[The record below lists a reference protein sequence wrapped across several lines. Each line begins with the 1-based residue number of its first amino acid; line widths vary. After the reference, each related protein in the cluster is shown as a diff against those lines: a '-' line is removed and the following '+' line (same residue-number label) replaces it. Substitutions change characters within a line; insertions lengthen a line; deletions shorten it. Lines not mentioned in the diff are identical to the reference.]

1 MAVNGG
7 SINFQVNMSVGKSDL
22 SSLIKP
28 LQQIQAQANGIK
40 LDGTQDQLLK
50 AADAAK
56 QLESILNQS
65 WNSKLGQ
72 LNLSSFN
79 QGITSAFTNVEGLR
93 NALNNG
99 GDAGRQAFN
108 NIAHTVLNTNV
119 QLKESNTLLD
129 QMATSMANTVK
140 WGITSSIFK
149 TITGSIQQ
157 AFNYT
162 KNLDTS
168 LTNIRIV
175 TGASADEMD
184 RFAVAANK
192 SAQELGRSTLE
203 YTKAATAYYQQGL
216 SDEQVKARTEITLKA
231 QNITGAGSEMV
242 DYLTSV
248 WNGFKVTADEA
259 EGYVDKLAKVA
270 DSSASDMSQLATAM
284 SKVAST
290 ANIMGV
296 DVDQLSAQLATV
308 IATTRMAPEAVGTA
322 FKTIYT
328 RLNDIKIGADD
339 AEISLGKYSGVMA
352 SLGFNVLD
360 ANGQL
365 RDTGQ
370 VMEQIGSRWG
380 ELTKAQQVY
389 LASTMGGQRQITQ
402 LIALF
407 DNWTRYSDL
416 LNVSLTAQGTLDEKN
431 SRYLDSMAAHM
442 QKLTTQAQ
450 RTYDVLFDTKAVN
463 GFTDMFRGA
472 LTAFN
477 DYIAGIGGGTHAF
490 IDFGAVVANVFNK
503 QIAQGIQNATKSF
516 EGFLSNRRL
525 EKGGGIDSDWVKSI
539 QEQIKIQN
547 ASGGLNIQGE
557 GIQKQVDAAKELV
570 GVYQFLTKEQQQQ
583 ANQIQQKIGLAQ
595 QELVTMQQQDNVNKA
610 NIQALETELGLQN
623 AVVEKIQ
630 LRANSLK
637 DTLQEEQNIAKVL
650 NGIQWDIIDKDKLN
664 AIKEYATQFS
674 KIKQSLYNTLYQS
687 GEISDK
693 GLEQKLNFIEK
704 RLQSGNIQGRAFQQ
718 TWQRIN
724 KIFDKIH
731 GETNTEYNKTSELLT
746 LRQKAMSNATEEQK
760 KYIASLEEANQR
772 LKQHG
777 QHSKNIQMTIR
788 GWTAGIQAANA
799 VLGAT
804 QTFLKEGATGAEKM
818 NAAFSGGVGAVSAV
832 ANYLAPGSGLLVQGA
847 GALLKNILQLTPAW
861 DALSKKLESDA
872 EKIARAQQADST
884 VAIQQKQS
892 NKNIANLQSLQEE
905 WDKLSNKAGEYG
917 RNIDNL
923 TDEEKDRY
931 YQLIDTFSQYN
942 DSVIAGYD
950 AQGNA
955 IVKNNGVLKETIDL
969 LKQQQK
975 QLVKNTYG
983 DYAQAIAAEQ
993 AKAAERYNDKLTD
1006 KNEKEENYN
1015 LKRNTLQ
1022 KDNLGQGQLQIYAE
1036 NLKGYLFDV
1045 PDLTNFTDQQ
1055 EEKFKNSVAKRMQ
1068 ERFDFIGGLDQWID
1082 SLNDESMN
1090 IPQKIRQFQSIIQII
1105 TELMESETYKS
1116 NFTKKARSNQYI
1128 GAFSELIASSKKE
1141 LQDAKSEMEAAN
1153 IAFQQIEEQYEK
1165 TNQINTGKIFNIIKS
1180 YDEVNKEWGNL
1191 LTRQDEGEMQQLIL
1205 QYMDSLRY
1213 LPDVADEQLKDN
1225 QVNSVQMLV
1234 DKTNEYISTLYQSY
1248 GQVQN
1253 QLKKQLGNFDASKI
1267 TGSFSERIN
1276 TITQKVTDVF
1286 NNLPSD
1292 IQDKIRNDAAY
1303 KELWQTAIEQAFN
1316 LEPNSIQIDV
1326 NSDAIQINESSL
1338 ESAVAEPVKTLAEQ
1352 FQTSL
1357 QESFNGKNFKESILI
1372 EPDKHYFGGTLF
1384 NPQDTIKNTFINLKD
1399 LFSGIEDI
1407 FNEFLDPDSLKDLN
1421 QEQFIEDFIRNIAIG
1436 LEQGAKTIDPT
1447 AIQQA
1452 IQDALT
1458 KQQKQKF
1465 ELHIEPAIDTDTLV
1479 DKLKNTKQL
1488 KDEEDEYLT
1497 ELQSQNSRLAQL
1509 SQQVGRNDAQ
1519 YINALQ
1525 GTIQTQHI
1533 TRLNQIE
1540 NQKAFLESE
1549 IEKTQ
1554 SFLDRGDL
1562 TDEAA
1567 VKSQTYLTNLQGQ
1580 LNNAKY
1586 QQYVLNKQ
1594 ITDEIEQRVQA
1605 TKEQLKSSEQQ
1616 YKQQQKLSQSGKE
1629 LSKNL
1634 QKEDYALTESDY
1646 DLIGQYAAKH
1656 AEIGE
1661 TLKQFG
1667 PYSQEFAEALSKA
1680 AEEEEKITEESK
1692 EALLT
1697 DLERQKN
1704 ALLYEEWEYNQLN
1717 LTEKAKAAAQKRAA
1731 VEGEIAKLIAEANGQ
1746 LEKTLNLKQTI
1757 AQIDKNERD
1766 NQTQQAEKD
1775 KDEALDRMKALEDAE
1790 TTSRKLQ
1797 KREQDNSLSKEDFYN
1812 MQAFEAAHPQMQGQF
1827 GTDDYTAQ
1835 FAKWAENTY
1844 NIINAQNQVKDQ
1856 AIAANQTLID
1866 NTDKSLKQIEDQL
1879 ISNEDYEAARKRL
1892 QARQTLDS
1900 KDASLMERGE
1910 ASTVLGQYFRDTGKS
1925 YTQEQQDQ
1933 DLQLVKQYADQ
1944 ESLRDQRT
1952 SLLEQKKQA
1961 EYSQKEIASTQ
1972 TVSTRDEDISA
1983 DDVANKMDSLKANAK
1998 EWDISDTIINNKQ
2011 ALENLAESI
2020 ARYDAAMERATKSA
2034 EDWKDALESGDPKE
2048 QAEAIDEL
2056 KNAYQDVL
2064 DVPIGQEMPETFLK
2078 SAENAQLLIDEVN
2091 GVEGAYQKLQ
2101 SNFHKEILVQAGID
2115 EASFNDLGNE
2125 VDNLI
2130 SQYQPEGI
2138 EVGASLDDTDFANAL
2153 AALLSDTYSTAEQAQ
2168 AALLAL
2174 GFNGTVVED
2183 TTTSQES
2190 SQLPSYD
2197 GQWSSRPVTFKV
2209 PKLESGGPSFF
2220 GISLPTVTTD
2230 DVEVD
2235 FPVFKATP
2243 DPQNMETQ
2251 KENKNVAFK
2260 IEGLSKASGGNIKHK
2275 ATNHRSPS
2283 SGGGGGGCF
2292 IAGTP
2297 ISVLDGYKNIEDI
2310 KKGDIVL
2317 SYNTQFNRVECSIVL
2332 ETMIHNVA
2340 ESIYTLYIEDEQLIV
2355 TGIHKFLITRNAQ
2368 RDWIQASDLR
2378 EGDLVLFADGTWHE
2392 IHKISICFRHTL
2404 VYNFE
2409 VLENH
2414 NYFVGKN
2421 QILAHNKGGGGG
2433 SAKKAQKIDKP
2444 KSSNDRYRAVDKN
2457 LKSTSNS
2464 MKKLQDEYKKT
2475 FGKDSLKNLDK
2486 QLENIKE
2493 QVKYTKQKLELTK
2506 EEQEERQKELK
2517 EQGIKFDASGQI
2529 SNYAEVTNAAYKK
2542 YADFVKEY
2550 NKASGEWQEENKERL
2565 EEYKKAYE
2573 KLINDIKQYD
2583 DFREMQAGLKDN
2595 LEDFANQE
2603 IQIQIDKLNL
2613 EVQLKL
2619 DTQQAER
2626 DFNDFTHRIAKRFSD
2641 SNLQARAGL
2650 DTQQV
2655 NSYLQNNGTI
2665 DTQTQHL
2672 NQLLQYRQEMQT
2684 TGRASVY
2691 GDDRASLEKDIKQ
2704 TSEGLQSSL
2713 EELYGYY
2720 DDLNDIQMQYL
2731 EHTKDIFDAQNQVYD
2746 LVNSELQHQLALI
2759 ELVYG
2764 DDAYNK
2770 MDKLYSK
2777 QVDNSQQQLIALK
2790 AQQDYYQQMMLTE
2803 QEALNKSGYQKGT
2816 VQYDQAIERIEAYK
2830 QQWINTTDQVNAA
2843 VQNAVQLSIQK
2854 YQNSINSTFASFEK
2868 ALTGGK
2874 SLSYIGEEWQLMKKQ
2889 SEMYL
2894 DNVNAI
2900 YQTDKLENAFK
2911 QAIKDNS
2918 GNLKIQKQLNE
2929 AMQTQL
2935 SYLRDKEK
2943 LTQYDIDRANKL
2955 LDIEVKRAALE
2966 QASQSK
2972 TQLRLR
2978 RDSQGNYSYQYAAN
2992 QDDITNAAQQLEDA
3006 RNDLYNFTKEAYQK
3020 NLDDYYSTFAE
3031 MQEKMKAVYLDT
3043 TLSAK
3048 ERSQKIAMYQKYYG
3062 DMMYDYT
3069 MQNEQLKQDTTIES
3083 MRNLAYAWQKHK
3095 DDLNANEDAIT
3106 VNYST
3111 NQAQRKAATAAL
3123 ISGVQEDYKTHNE
3136 ALSDLYDA
3144 DTDTYKSD
3152 QTNKKDET
3160 DKMLGQTDT
3169 LWGKSVTDL
3178 EGKYGTDV
3186 TNFATHIASMSSE
3199 VGAFTNPDSADSMPG
3214 LFKTAFAGLDQLE
3227 TNEKTGWD
3235 DMIKKN
3241 TEVLSGE
3248 NGLVPSFKSGIQGM
3262 ADKFK
3267 ESIKSM
3273 EDKVN
3278 PDNKN
3283 GMKKRVH
3290 NIFEA
3295 MKSDGSTVKSKFEW
3309 VFKRCQNAANAFEA
3323 DLDTVQE
3330 NSGQHFKDI
3339 NKNASN
3345 TASKVETLATKT
3357 GLLSTITDG
3366 FSTANIVGQLSAE
3379 KTALDQVIDSM
3390 GRYKAAHQ
3398 QKINDA
3404 TTAITNAQVKEE
3416 SEETSGT
3423 GKKDLTEDNLIGIA
3437 ALIANDKGAG
3447 NHGGWGDK
3455 TQKTKNGYS
3464 VRANRINSKFNNYR
3478 GSHSAAEAIA
3488 DLVSYFV
3495 GNKAEYGV
3503 FSQSELESY
3512 KRRMQQSITAYGGV
3526 PGQRAHYS
3534 YSKFDTGGYTGT
3546 WGKTGKLAML
3556 HEKELVLNQEDT
3568 KNILNAVQVNRKIAD
3583 LMNNIQN
3590 NNLASQLLS
3599 KFNDYTEKLDQN
3611 VTITAHFPNVSS
3623 SIEIEKAFDN
3633 LTNRASQYAL
3643 RR

>member
-328 RLNDIKIGADD
+328 RLNDIKTGADD

-370 VMEQIGSRWG
+370 VMEQIGARWG

-503 QIAQGIQNATKSF
+503 QIAQGIQNAKSRL

-525 EKGGGIDSDWVKSI
+525 EKGGGIDTKWEKSI
-539 QEQIKIQN
+539 QNQIALQN
-547 ASGGLNIQGE
+547 ASGGLNIQQAAMQE
-557 GIQKQVDAAKELV
+557 QVKAAKELA
-570 GVYQFLTKEQQQQ
+570 GIYPFLTREQQQQ
-583 ANQIQQKIGLAQ
+583 ANQIQQQIGLAHQKLLTIQ
-595 QELVTMQQQDNVNKA
+595 QERDLNKESIDNYKEQLDLQGKSNEAIQARAEGIRQSVQQEREVGKVLT
-610 NIQALETELGLQN
+610 NIQMDLIDAT
-623 AVVEKIQ
+623 
-630 LRANSLK
+630 K
-637 DTLQEEQNIAKVL
+637 DTPIVNSVSQLQAAFE
-650 NGIQWDIIDKDKLN
+650 
-664 AIKEYATQFS
+664 
-674 KIKQSLYNTLYQS
+674 KIKQSLSDTLYGSTITDLDKKIQFISENLTKTGIQS
-687 GEISDK
+687 EKFKEYWAEINEAFNTTHTKS
-693 GLEQKLNFIEK
+693 EENYRSISKL
-704 RLQSGNIQGRAFQQ
+704 L
-718 TWQRIN
+718 
-724 KIFDKIH
+724 
-731 GETNTEYNKTSELLT
+731 ELLNINYDELT
-746 LRQKAMSNATEEQK
+746 AEQQQYIDGLNKANG
-760 KYIASLEEANQR
+760 I

-777 QHSKNIQMTIR
+777 QQTKNVQMAIR

-799 VLGAT
+799 ILGAT

-818 NAAFSGGVGAVSAV
+818 NAAWSGGVGAVSAI
-832 ANYLAPGSGLLVQGA
+832 ANYIAPGSGLLVQGV
-847 GALLKNILQLTPAW
+847 GALLKNILQISPAW
-861 DALSKKLESDA
+861 DALSKKLESMQ

-892 NKNIANLQSLQEE
+892 NKSIANLQSLQEE
-905 WDKLSNKAGEYG
+905 WDKLSIKAGDYG
-917 RNIDNL
+917 RNINDL
-923 TDEEKDRY
+923 TDEEKNRY

-955 IVKNNGVLKETIDL
+955 IVKNNGVLKQTIDL

-983 DYAQAIAAEQ
+983 DYDQAIQDEETKAKSKYTNAKGKVDQEKEKASSYLERLPQQAQDFLNEFDSYFKGGSKQSKQFLKDNNIDLNNLVSDITLATPDEYYDKFKDYRDTINKIVELFEQDENKTKYNIKKTGESRLDNVAEYVSNTSKNIANAEDKINAAEEALNRVIQ
-993 AKAAERYNDKLTD
+993 QYKQ
-1006 KNEKEENYN
+1006 KNQV
-1015 LKRNTLQ
+1015 NTS
-1022 KDNLGQGQLQIYAE
+1022 K
-1036 NLKGYLFDV
+1036 
-1045 PDLTNFTDQQ
+1045 
-1055 EEKFKNSVAKRMQ
+1055 MM
-1068 ERFDFIGGLDQWID
+1068 DF
-1082 SLNDESMN
+1082 
-1090 IPQKIRQFQSIIQII
+1090 
-1105 TELMESETYKS
+1105 
-1116 NFTKKARSNQYI
+1116 
-1128 GAFSELIASSKKE
+1128 
-1141 LQDAKSEMEAAN
+1141 
-1153 IAFQQIEEQYEK
+1153 
-1165 TNQINTGKIFNIIKS
+1165 IKS
-1180 YDEVNKEWGNL
+1180 YDEINQKWEDLISREDQG
-1191 LTRQDEGEMQQLIL
+1191 GMQTLIL
-1205 QYMDSLRY
+1205 KFMDSLRLNPEQGAELAENEFSSLDDLNDENSFVNKTLKFIDNLY
-1213 LPDVADEQLKDN
+1213 ESYKQIQSSIQEGLGQDFDV
-1225 QVNSVQMLV
+1225 
-1234 DKTNEYISTLYQSY
+1234 
-1248 GQVQN
+1248 
-1253 QLKKQLGNFDASKI
+1253 SKI

-1276 TITQKVTDVF
+1276 TITQKVTNVF
-1286 NNLPSD
+1286 NNLPSE
-1292 IQDKIRNDAAY
+1292 IQDKIRNDAEF
-1303 KELWQTAIEQAFN
+1303 KELWETAIEQALN
-1316 LEPNSIQIDV
+1316 LEPDSIQIKVDDESIQID
-1326 NSDAIQINESSL
+1326 E
-1338 ESAVAEPVKTLAEQ
+1338 
-1352 FQTSL
+1352 TSL
-1357 QESFNGKNFKESILI
+1357 KTAVTKSVTDLSKQIKTQYQEIFKDGKFNFLPTFGKGDTHQLGYFLQQYLDPSQLQGLDFDQFATDFIKNYTVAI
-1372 EPDKHYFGGTLF
+1372 EEAG
-1384 NPQDTIKNTFINLKD
+1384 DTIKNGND
-1399 LFSGIEDI
+1399 LGNII
-1407 FNEFLDPDSLKDLN
+1407 KQSLQAALN
-1421 QEQFIEDFIRNIAIG
+1421 
-1436 LEQGAKTIDPT
+1436 
-1447 AIQQA
+1447 IQNN
-1452 IQDALT
+1452 D
-1458 KQQKQKF
+1458 F
-1465 ELHIEPAIDTDTLV
+1465 ELHIEPAIDTNALV

-1488 KDEEDEYLT
+1488 KDEEDEYLN
-1497 ELQSQNSRLAQL
+1497 ELQSQNKRLAQL
-1509 SQQVGRNDAQ
+1509 RDQVGRNDAQ

-1525 GTIQTQHI
+1525 GTILAQNVK
-1533 TRLNQIE
+1533 RLDDIE
-1540 NQKAFLESE
+1540 KQKEFLVSE
-1549 IEKTQ
+1549 IEK
-1554 SFLDRGDL
+1554 SEKFLEQDDL
-1562 TDEAA
+1562 TDETR
-1567 VKSQTYLTNLQGQ
+1567 VYQTQHLTQLQDA

-1586 QQYVLNKQ
+1586 QQLVINKQ
-1594 ITDEIEQRVQA
+1594 IVEQIEQRVKA
-1605 TKEQLKSSEQQ
+1605 TKEQIKSLEQQ
-1616 YKQQQKLSQSGKE
+1616 YKEQQKLSQSGKE

-1646 DLIGQYAAKH
+1646 DLIGQYAGKH

-1661 TLKQFG
+1661 ILKQFG
-1667 PYSQEFAEALSKA
+1667 PYSQEFADALSKA
-1680 AEEEEKITEESK
+1680 AKEEEKITEESK
-1692 EALLT
+1692 EALLA
-1697 DLERQKN
+1697 DLERQKIAYQYEEQEYN
-1704 ALLYEEWEYNQLN
+1704 ALGLS
-1717 LTEKAKAAAQKRAA
+1717 EKAEAAAQKRAA

-1746 LEKTLNLKQTI
+1746 LEKTLGLKEAI
-1757 AQIDKNERD
+1757 AQADKNERD

-1775 KDEALDRMKALEDAE
+1775 RDEALDRMAALEDAE

-1812 MQAFEAAHPQMQGQF
+1812 MQAFEVAHPQMQGQF
-1827 GTDDYTAQ
+1827 GTDDYTAE

-1844 NIINAQNQVKDQ
+1844 NIISAQDQVKEQ
-1856 AIAANQTLID
+1856 AIAANQILID
-1866 NTDKSLKQIEDQL
+1866 NTEKSLKEIEDQL
-1879 ISNEDYEAARKRL
+1879 INKEDYEAARKRL
-1892 QARQTLDS
+1892 QAQQILNNEEASNREKGFATQTLDHY
-1900 KDASLMERGE
+1900 GY
-1910 ASTVLGQYFRDTGKS
+1910 GRDKG
-1925 YTQEQQDQ
+1925 YTQEQQKQ
-1933 DLQLVKQYADQ
+1933 DLQLINQYNDQ

-1961 EYSQKEIASTQ
+1961 EYTQNEIASKQ

-1983 DDVANKMDSLKANAK
+1983 DDVANKMDLLKANAE

-2034 EDWKDALESGDPKE
+2034 KQWKKALESGDPTE

-2056 KNAYQDVL
+2056 RNAYEDVL
-2064 DVPIGQEMPETFLK
+2064 DVPIGQQIPQAFLE

-2091 GVEGAYQKLQ
+2091 GVEGAYEKLQ
-2101 SNFHKEILVQAGID
+2101 ANFHEAIKIQAGID
-2115 EASFNDLGNE
+2115 EESFNNLENE

-2130 SQYQPEGI
+2130 NQYQPEGI
-2138 EVGASLDDTDFANAL
+2138 EVGANLDDTDFSNAL
-2153 AALLSDTYSTAEQAQ
+2153 AALLSNTYSTAEQAQ
-2168 AALLAL
+2168 AALTAL

-2183 TTTSQES
+2183 TTTSEES
-2190 SQLPSYD
+2190 SELPSYD
-2197 GQWSSRPVTFKV
+2197 GQWDLKPVTFNA
-2209 PKLESGGPSFF
+2209 PKLESGGPSILGFQ
-2220 GISLPTVTTD
+2220 LPKFTTEPVTVQ
-2230 DVEVD
+2230 

-2243 DPQNMETQ
+2243 DPQEMETQ

-2260 IEGLSKASGGNIKHK
+2260 IEGLSKSAGGNIKHK
-2275 ATNHRSPS
+2275 ATNHRSP
-2283 SGGGGGGCF
+2283 GGGGGGCF

-2297 ISVLDGYKNIEDI
+2297 VSVLDGYKNIEDI

-2317 SYNTQFNRVECSIVL
+2317 SYNTQFNRVECSVVL

-2368 RDWIQASDLR
+2368 RDWIQASDLK

-2392 IHKISICFRHTL
+2392 IHKISIRFRHTL

-2433 SAKKAQKIDKP
+2433 GGSAKKAQKIDKP
-2444 KSSNDRYRAVDKN
+2444 KNSNDRYRAVDKK
-2457 LKSTSNS
+2457 LKSTSND

-2517 EQGIKFDASGQI
+2517 EQGIKFFSNGQI
-2529 SNYAEVTNAAYKK
+2529 ANYEKVTEAAYKK
-2542 YADFVKEY
+2542 YAEFVEKY
-2550 NKASGEWQEENKERL
+2550 NKASGEWQEENKETL

-2583 DFREMQAGLKDN
+2583 DFREMQAGLKDS

-2626 DFNDFTHRIAKRFSD
+2626 DFNDFTHRITKRFSD

-2684 TGRASVY
+2684 TGRASAVY

-2720 DDLNDIQMQYL
+2720 DDLNDVQMQYL
-2731 EHTKDIFDAQNQVYD
+2731 EHTRDIFDAQNQVYD
-2746 LVNSELQHQLALI
+2746 LVNSELQHQLALT

-2764 DDAYNK
+2764 DDAYNR

-2854 YQNSINSTFASFEK
+2854 YQNSINATFASFEK

-2992 QDDITNAAQQLEDA
+2992 QDEITNAAQQLEDA

-3031 MQEKMKAVYLDT
+3031 MQEKLKAVYNDT

-3048 ERSQKIAMYQKYYG
+3048 ERQQKVAMYQKYYG

-3069 MQNEQLKQDTTIES
+3069 KQNEQLKQDTTIES

-3095 DDLNANEDAIT
+3095 DNLNANEDAIT
-3106 VNYST
+3106 VNYSI
-3111 NQAQRKAATAAL
+3111 NQAQRKKATAAL
-3123 ISGVQEDYKTHNE
+3123 ITGVQEDYEAHNT
-3136 ALSDLYDA
+3136 ALGLTYDA
-3144 DTDTYKSD
+3144 DKDKYIAN
-3152 QTNKKDET
+3152 QGAKKTKTEE
-3160 DKMLGQTDT
+3160 MLGQTDT

-3178 EGKYGTDV
+3178 EGRYGTDV
-3186 TNFATHIASMSSE
+3186 TNFAAHIASMSSE

-3227 TNEKTGWD
+3227 KNEKTGWD

-3241 TEVLSGE
+3241 TEALSGE
-3248 NGLVPSFKSGIQGM
+3248 NGLVPSFNSGVQGM

-3273 EDKVN
+3273 EDKVD

-3330 NSGQHFKDI
+3330 NSGQHFKDMD
-3339 NKNASN
+3339 KDASN
-3345 TASKVETLATKT
+3345 TASKVETLATNT

-3390 GRYKAAHQ
+3390 EKYKAAHQ

-3416 SEETSGT
+3416 PEETSSGT

-3437 ALIANDKGAG
+3437 ALIANDKGTG

-3455 TQKTKNGYS
+3455 NQTLSNGQDS
-3464 VRANRINSKFNNYR
+3464 VRAMRINSKFNNYR
-3478 GSHSAAEAIA
+3478 GNHTAAQAIA

-3495 GNKAEYGV
+3495 GNKAQYGV

-3512 KRRMQQSITAYGGV
+3512 KRRMQQSIAAYGLS
-3526 PGQRAHYS
+3526 GQKAHYS

-3599 KFNDYTEKLDQN
+3599 KFNDHTEKLDQN